1 MSIYRSRLAGASW
14 LLRYGMGSCFVAAA
28 AVLRLGLTAFVTRP
42 LSAPLFLSVIIFCVW
57 TGGFRLGL
65 YVSLLSGVVISFFFA
80 QPDVGS
86 LTPYDHIIRAGLFFA
101 EGVLVSWLVNKLRLA
116 SDELEESREE
126 LRELTRHQRTQR
138 DDELKKI
145 SREIHDELGE
155 ALTSLKLDIHMLKRS
170 EGAGEISQGLDEVSN
185 KVDATIG
192 KVRRISSEMRPS
204 ILDDFGLV
212 AALEWQATEYSKRT
226 GLKCSFVYDS
236 ENVSLDN
243 DSNTAVFRIFQE
255 ALTNIT
261 RHAKANEVS
270 VSLTHDNGD
279 ICLLIKDDGIG
290 IERTDLRGVG
300 SLGLLGMRERARLI
314 SADIDIREAGEN
326 GGTVVK
332 LTVPSEKNGAGEIY
346 K

>member
-1 MSIYRSRLAGASW
+1 
-14 LLRYGMGSCFVAAA
+14 
-28 AVLRLGLTAFVTRP
+28 
-42 LSAPLFLSVIIFCVW
+42 
-57 TGGFRLGL
+57 LGL

-185 KVDATIG
+185 KVDA
-192 KVRRISSEMRPS
+192 
-204 ILDDFGLV
+204 
-212 AALEWQATEYSKRT
+212 
-226 GLKCSFVYDS
+226 
-236 ENVSLDN
+236 
-243 DSNTAVFRIFQE
+243 
-255 ALTNIT
+255 
-261 RHAKANEVS
+261 
-270 VSLTHDNGD
+270 
-279 ICLLIKDDGIG
+279 
-290 IERTDLRGVG
+290 
-300 SLGLLGMRERARLI
+300 
-314 SADIDIREAGEN
+314 
-326 GGTVVK
+326 
-332 LTVPSEKNGAGEIY
+332 
-346 K
+346 